1 MKIIAIA
8 CNYAA
13 HNNLPGTPFFTS
25 EEPVVFSRADSAL
38 LKDGKPFF
46 IPDFAA
52 DCRCQAE
59 LVVRLSRLG
68 KSIPERFA
76 YRYYDA
82 VTVGIDFTA
91 RDIQAE
97 ARRTGNPWDISK
109 GFDYSAPI
117 GRFVPL
123 PEMPSKADNIEFSMR
138 LNGVPA
144 QQGNS
149 RDMIFSIDRIIAYV
163 SQFYTLK
170 IGDII
175 FTGTPAGVGPVKI
188 GDHIEGFIGDTR
200 VLDFFVK

>member
-1 MKIIAIA
+1 MKIIAVGW
-8 CNYAA
+8 NYQS
-13 HNNLPGTPFFTS
+13 HNAEMAQQELPQA
-25 EEPVVFSRADSAL
+25 PVVFTMPETSL
-38 LKDGKPFF
+38 LKEGKPFF
-46 IPDFAA
+46 LPQFSNRIEYET
-52 DCRCQAE
+52 E
-59 LVVRLSRLG
+59 LVFHISRLG
-68 KSIPERFA
+68 KNIAPKFA

-82 VTVGIDFTA
+82 ATVGIDFTA

-123 PEMPSKADNIEFSMR
+123 PEMPPKADNIEFSMR

>member
-1 MKIIAIA
+1 MKIIAVGW
-8 CNYAA
+8 NYQS
-13 HNNLPGTPFFTS
+13 HNAEMAQQELPQA
-25 EEPVVFSRADSAL
+25 PVVFTMPETSL
-38 LKDGKPFF
+38 LKDGKTFF
-46 IPDFAA
+46 LPQFSNRIEYET
-52 DCRCQAE
+52 E
-59 LVVRLSRLG
+59 LVFHISRLG
-68 KSIPERFA
+68 KNIAPKFA
-76 YRYYDA
+76 HRYYDS

-97 ARRTGNPWDISK
+97 ARCTGNPWDISK

-123 PEMPSKADNIEFSMR
+123 PEMPPKADNIEFSMR
-138 LNGVPA
+138 LNGTPV

-200 VLDFFVK
+200 VLDFCVK

>member
-1 MKIIAIA
+1 MKIIAVGW
-8 CNYAA
+8 NYQS
-13 HNNLPGTPFFTS
+13 HNAEMAQQELPQA
-25 EEPVVFSRADSAL
+25 PVVFTMPETSL

-46 IPDFAA
+46 LPQFSNRIEYET
-52 DCRCQAE
+52 E
-59 LVVRLSRLG
+59 LVFHISRLG
-68 KSIPERFA
+68 KNIAPKFA
-76 YRYYDA
+76 YRYYDS

-123 PEMPSKADNIEFSMR
+123 PEMPPKADNIEFSMR

>member
-1 MKIIAIA
+1 MKIIAVGW
-8 CNYAA
+8 NYQS
-13 HNNLPGTPFFTS
+13 HNAEMAQQELPQA
-25 EEPVVFSRADSAL
+25 PVVFTMPETSL
-38 LKDGKPFF
+38 LKEGKPFF
-46 IPDFAA
+46 LPQFSNRIEYET
-52 DCRCQAE
+52 E
-59 LVVRLSRLG
+59 LVFHISRLG
-68 KSIPERFA
+68 KNIAPKFA

-109 GFDYSAPI
+109 GFDCSAPI

>member
-1 MKIIAIA
+1 MKIIAVGW
-8 CNYAA
+8 NYQS
-13 HNNLPGTPFFTS
+13 HNAEMAQQELPKA
-25 EEPVVFSRADSAL
+25 PVVFTMPETSL
-38 LKDGKPFF
+38 LKEGKPFF
-46 IPDFAA
+46 LPQFSNRIEYET
-52 DCRCQAE
+52 E
-59 LVVRLSRLG
+59 LVFHISRLG
-68 KSIPERFA
+68 KNIAPKFA

-123 PEMPSKADNIEFSMR
+123 PEMPPKADNIEFSMR
-138 LNGVPA
+138 LNGTPV

>member
-1 MKIIAIA
+1 MKIIAVGW
-8 CNYAA
+8 NYQS
-13 HNNLPGTPFFTS
+13 HNAEMAQQELPQA
-25 EEPVVFSRADSAL
+25 PVVFTMPETSL
-38 LKDGKPFF
+38 LKEGKPFF
-46 IPDFAA
+46 LPQFSNRIEYET
-52 DCRCQAE
+52 E
-59 LVVRLSRLG
+59 LVFHISRLG
-68 KSIPERFA
+68 KNIAPKFA
-76 YRYYDA
+76 HRYYDS

-123 PEMPSKADNIEFSMR
+123 PEMPPKADNIEFSMR
-138 LNGVPA
+138 LNGVPV

-175 FTGTPAGVGPVKI
+175 FTGPPAGVGPVKI

>member
-1 MKIIAIA
+1 MKIIAVGW
-8 CNYAA
+8 NYQS
-13 HNNLPGTPFFTS
+13 HNAEMAQQELPKA
-25 EEPVVFSRADSAL
+25 PVVFTMPETSL

-46 IPDFAA
+46 LPQFSNRIEYET
-52 DCRCQAE
+52 E
-59 LVVRLSRLG
+59 LVFHISRLG
-68 KSIPERFA
+68 KNIAPKFA

-123 PEMPSKADNIEFSMR
+123 PEMPPKADNIEFSMR
-138 LNGVPA
+138 FNGVPA

>member
-1 MKIIAIA
+1 MKIIAVGW
-8 CNYAA
+8 NYQS
-13 HNNLPGTPFFTS
+13 HNAEMAQQELPKA
-25 EEPVVFSRADSAL
+25 PVVFTMPETSL

-46 IPDFAA
+46 LPQFSNRIEYET
-52 DCRCQAE
+52 E
-59 LVVRLSRLG
+59 LVFHISRLG
-68 KSIPERFA
+68 KNIAPKFA
-76 YRYYDA
+76 YRYYDS

-123 PEMPSKADNIEFSMR
+123 PEMPPKADNIEFSMR
-138 LNGVPA
+138 LNGTPV

>member
-1 MKIIAIA
+1 MKIIAVGW
-8 CNYAA
+8 NYQS
-13 HNNLPGTPFFTS
+13 HNAEMAQQELPKA
-25 EEPVVFSRADSAL
+25 PVVFTMPETSL

-46 IPDFAA
+46 LPQFSNRIEYET
-52 DCRCQAE
+52 E
-59 LVVRLSRLG
+59 LVFHISRLG
-68 KSIPERFA
+68 KNIAPKFA
-76 YRYYDA
+76 HRYYDS

-123 PEMPSKADNIEFSMR
+123 PEMPPKADNIEFSMR

>member
-1 MKIIAIA
+1 MKIIAVGW
-8 CNYAA
+8 NYQS
-13 HNNLPGTPFFTS
+13 HNAEMAQQELPQA
-25 EEPVVFSRADSAL
+25 PVVFTMPETSL
-38 LKDGKPFF
+38 LKEGKPFF
-46 IPDFAA
+46 LPQFSNRIEYET
-52 DCRCQAE
+52 E
-59 LVVRLSRLG
+59 LVFHISRLG
-68 KSIPERFA
+68 KNIAPKFA
-76 YRYYDA
+76 YRYYDS

-123 PEMPSKADNIEFSMR
+123 PEMPPKADNIEFSMR

-163 SQFYTLK
+163 S
-170 IGDII
+170 
-175 FTGTPAGVGPVKI
+175 
-188 GDHIEGFIGDTR
+188 
-200 VLDFFVK
+200 

>member
-1 MKIIAIA
+1 MKIIAVGW
-8 CNYAA
+8 NYQS
-13 HNNLPGTPFFTS
+13 HNAEMAQQELPKA
-25 EEPVVFSRADSAL
+25 PVVFTMPETSL
-38 LKDGKPFF
+38 LKEGKPFF
-46 IPDFAA
+46 LPQFSNRIEYET
-52 DCRCQAE
+52 E
-59 LVVRLSRLG
+59 LVFHISRLG
-68 KSIPERFA
+68 KNIAPKFA
-76 YRYYDA
+76 HRYYDS

-123 PEMPSKADNIEFSMR
+123 PEMPPKADNIEFSMR

>member
-1 MKIIAIA
+1 MKIIAVGW
-8 CNYAA
+8 NYQS
-13 HNNLPGTPFFTS
+13 HNAEMAQQELPQA
-25 EEPVVFSRADSAL
+25 PVVFTMPETSL
-38 LKDGKPFF
+38 LKEGKPFF
-46 IPDFAA
+46 LPQFSNRIEYET
-52 DCRCQAE
+52 E
-59 LVVRLSRLG
+59 LVFHISRLG
-68 KSIPERFA
+68 KNIAPKFA

-123 PEMPSKADNIEFSMR
+123 PEMPPKADNIEFSMR
-138 LNGVPA
+138 LNGVPE

>member
-1 MKIIAIA
+1 MKIIAVGW
-8 CNYAA
+8 NYQS
-13 HNNLPGTPFFTS
+13 HNAEMAQQELPQA
-25 EEPVVFSRADSAL
+25 PVVFTMPETSL
-38 LKDGKPFF
+38 LKEGKPFF
-46 IPDFAA
+46 LPQFSNRIEYET
-52 DCRCQAE
+52 E
-59 LVVRLSRLG
+59 LVFHISRLG
-68 KSIPERFA
+68 KNIAPKFA
-76 YRYYDA
+76 HRYYDS

-123 PEMPSKADNIEFSMR
+123 PEMPPKADNIEFSMR

-149 RDMIFSIDRIIAYV
+149 RDMIFSIDRIITYV

>member
-1 MKIIAIA
+1 MKIIAVGW
-8 CNYAA
+8 NYQS
-13 HNNLPGTPFFTS
+13 HNAEMAQQELPKA
-25 EEPVVFSRADSAL
+25 PVVFTMPETSL
-38 LKDGKPFF
+38 LKEGKPFF
-46 IPDFAA
+46 LPQFSNRIEYET
-52 DCRCQAE
+52 E
-59 LVVRLSRLG
+59 LVFHISRLG
-68 KSIPERFA
+68 KNIAPKFA
-76 YRYYDA
+76 HRYYDS

>member
-1 MKIIAIA
+1 MKIIAVGW
-8 CNYAA
+8 NYQS
-13 HNNLPGTPFFTS
+13 HNAEMAQQELPQA
-25 EEPVVFSRADSAL
+25 PVVFTMPETSL

-46 IPDFAA
+46 LPQFSNRIEYET
-52 DCRCQAE
+52 E
-59 LVVRLSRLG
+59 LVFHISRLG
-68 KSIPERFA
+68 KNIAPKFA

-123 PEMPSKADNIEFSMR
+123 PEMPPKADNIEFSMR

>member
-1 MKIIAIA
+1 MKIIAVGW
-8 CNYAA
+8 NYQS
-13 HNNLPGTPFFTS
+13 HNAEMAQQELPQA
-25 EEPVVFSRADSAL
+25 PVVFTMPETSL
-38 LKDGKPFF
+38 LKEEKPFF
-46 IPDFAA
+46 LPQFSNRIEYET
-52 DCRCQAE
+52 E
-59 LVVRLSRLG
+59 LVFHISRLG
-68 KSIPERFA
+68 KNIAPKFA
-76 YRYYDA
+76 YRYYDS

-123 PEMPSKADNIEFSMR
+123 PEMPPKADNIEFSMR

>member
-1 MKIIAIA
+1 MKIIAVGW
-8 CNYAA
+8 NYQS
-13 HNNLPGTPFFTS
+13 HNAEMAQQKLPKA
-25 EEPVVFSRADSAL
+25 PVVFTMPETSL

-46 IPDFAA
+46 LPQFSNRIEYET
-52 DCRCQAE
+52 E
-59 LVVRLSRLG
+59 LVFHISRLG
-68 KSIPERFA
+68 KNIAPKFA

-123 PEMPSKADNIEFSMR
+123 PEMPPKADNIEFSMR

>member
-1 MKIIAIA
+1 MKIIAVGW
-8 CNYAA
+8 NYQS
-13 HNNLPGTPFFTS
+13 HNAEMAQQELPQA
-25 EEPVVFSRADSAL
+25 PVVFTMPETSL
-38 LKDGKPFF
+38 LKEGKPFF
-46 IPDFAA
+46 LPQFSNRIEYET
-52 DCRCQAE
+52 E
-59 LVVRLSRLG
+59 LVFHISRLG
-68 KSIPERFA
+68 KNIAPKFA
-76 YRYYDA
+76 YRYYDS

-138 LNGVPA
+138 LNGVPV

>member
-1 MKIIAIA
+1 MKIIAVGW
-8 CNYAA
+8 NYQS
-13 HNNLPGTPFFTS
+13 HNAEMAQQELPQA
-25 EEPVVFSRADSAL
+25 PVVFTMPETSL
-38 LKDGKPFF
+38 LKEGKPFF
-46 IPDFAA
+46 LPQFSNRIEYET
-52 DCRCQAE
+52 E
-59 LVVRLSRLG
+59 LVFHISRLG
-68 KSIPERFA
+68 KNIAPKFA
-76 YRYYDA
+76 YRYYDS

-123 PEMPSKADNIEFSMR
+123 PEMPPKADNIEFSMR
-138 LNGVPA
+138 LNGVPV

>member
-1 MKIIAIA
+1 MKIIAVGW
-8 CNYAA
+8 NYQS
-13 HNNLPGTPFFTS
+13 HNAEMAQQELPQA
-25 EEPVVFSRADSAL
+25 PVVFTMPETSL
-38 LKDGKPFF
+38 LKAGKPFF
-46 IPDFAA
+46 LPQFSNRIEYET
-52 DCRCQAE
+52 E
-59 LVVRLSRLG
+59 LVFHISRLG
-68 KSIPERFA
+68 KNIAPKFA
-76 YRYYDA
+76 YRYYDS

-123 PEMPSKADNIEFSMR
+123 PEMPPKADNIEFSMR

-149 RDMIFSIDRIIAYV
+149 RNMIFSIDRIIAYV

>member
-1 MKIIAIA
+1 MKIIAVGW
-8 CNYAA
+8 NYQS
-13 HNNLPGTPFFTS
+13 HNAEMAQKELPKV
-25 EEPVVFSRADSAL
+25 PVVFTMPETSL

-46 IPDFAA
+46 LPNFSNRIEYET
-52 DCRCQAE
+52 E
-59 LVVRLSRLG
+59 LVFHVSRLG
-68 KSIPERFA
+68 KNIAPKFA
-76 YRYYDA
+76 HRYYDA

-117 GRFVPL
+117 GRFLPL
-123 PEMPSKADNIEFSMR
+123 PELPPKADNITFSMSI
-138 LNGVPA
+138 NGTQV

-149 RDMIFSIDRIIAYV
+149 SDMIFPIDQIIAYV

-188 GDHIEGFIGDTR
+188 GDHIEGFIGDTQ

>member
-1 MKIIAIA
+1 MKIIAVGW
-8 CNYAA
+8 NYQS
-13 HNNLPGTPFFTS
+13 HNAEMAQQELPQA
-25 EEPVVFSRADSAL
+25 PVVFTMPETSL

-46 IPDFAA
+46 LPQFSNRIEYET
-52 DCRCQAE
+52 E
-59 LVVRLSRLG
+59 LVFHISRLG
-68 KSIPERFA
+68 KNIAPKFA
-76 YRYYDA
+76 HRYYDS

-97 ARRTGNPWDISK
+97 ARCTGNPWDISK

-123 PEMPSKADNIEFSMR
+123 PEMPPKADNIEFSMR
-138 LNGVPA
+138 LNGTPV

>member
-1 MKIIAIA
+1 MKIIAVGW
-8 CNYAA
+8 NYQS
-13 HNNLPGTPFFTS
+13 HNAEMAQQELPQA
-25 EEPVVFSRADSAL
+25 PVVFTMPETSL
-38 LKDGKPFF
+38 LKEGKPFF
-46 IPDFAA
+46 LPQFSNRIEYET
-52 DCRCQAE
+52 E
-59 LVVRLSRLG
+59 LVFHISRLG
-68 KSIPERFA
+68 KNIAPKFA
-76 YRYYDA
+76 YRYYDS

-123 PEMPSKADNIEFSMR
+123 PEMPPKADNIEFSMR
-138 LNGVPA
+138 LNGVPV
-144 QQGNS
+144 QQSNS

>member
-1 MKIIAIA
+1 MKIIAVGW
-8 CNYAA
+8 NYQS
-13 HNNLPGTPFFTS
+13 HNAEMAQQELPQA
-25 EEPVVFSRADSAL
+25 PVVFTMPETSL
-38 LKDGKPFF
+38 LKEGKPFF
-46 IPDFAA
+46 LPQFSNRIEYET
-52 DCRCQAE
+52 E
-59 LVVRLSRLG
+59 LVFHISRLG
-68 KSIPERFA
+68 KNIAPKFA

-123 PEMPSKADNIEFSMR
+123 PEMPPKADNIEFSMR

-149 RDMIFSIDRIIAYV
+149 RDMIFPIDRIIAYV

>member
-1 MKIIAIA
+1 MKIIAVGW
-8 CNYAA
+8 NYQS
-13 HNNLPGTPFFTS
+13 HNAEMAQQELPQA
-25 EEPVVFSRADSAL
+25 PVVFTMPETSL

-46 IPDFAA
+46 LPQFSNRIEYET
-52 DCRCQAE
+52 E
-59 LVVRLSRLG
+59 LVFHISRLG
-68 KSIPERFA
+68 KNIAPKFA
-76 YRYYDA
+76 HRYYDS

-123 PEMPSKADNIEFSMR
+123 PEMPPKADNIEFSMR

-149 RDMIFSIDRIIAYV
+149 RDMIFSIDCIIAYV

>member
-1 MKIIAIA
+1 MKIIAVGW
-8 CNYAA
+8 NYQS
-13 HNNLPGTPFFTS
+13 HNAEMAQQELPQA
-25 EEPVVFSRADSAL
+25 PVVFTMPETSL
-38 LKDGKPFF
+38 LKEGKPFF
-46 IPDFAA
+46 LPQFSNRIEYET
-52 DCRCQAE
+52 E
-59 LVVRLSRLG
+59 LVFHISRLG
-68 KSIPERFA
+68 KNIAPKFA

-123 PEMPSKADNIEFSMR
+123 PEMPPKADNIEFSMR
-138 LNGVPA
+138 LNGTPV

>member
-1 MKIIAIA
+1 MKIIAVGW
-8 CNYAA
+8 NYQS
-13 HNNLPGTPFFTS
+13 HNAEMAQQELPQA
-25 EEPVVFSRADSAL
+25 PVVFTMPETSL
-38 LKDGKPFF
+38 LKEGKPFF
-46 IPDFAA
+46 LPQFSNRIEYET
-52 DCRCQAE
+52 E
-59 LVVRLSRLG
+59 LVFHISRLG
-68 KSIPERFA
+68 KNIAPKFA
-76 YRYYDA
+76 YRYYDS

-123 PEMPSKADNIEFSMR
+123 PEMPPKADNIEFSMR

-188 GDHIEGFIGDTR
+188 GDHIEGVIGDTR

>member
-1 MKIIAIA
+1 MKIIAVGW
-8 CNYAA
+8 NYQS
-13 HNNLPGTPFFTS
+13 HNAEMAQQELPQA
-25 EEPVVFSRADSAL
+25 PVVFTMPETSL

-46 IPDFAA
+46 LPQFSNRIEYET
-52 DCRCQAE
+52 E
-59 LVVRLSRLG
+59 LVFHISRLG
-68 KSIPERFA
+68 KNIAPKFA
-76 YRYYDA
+76 HRYYDS
-82 VTVGIDFTA
+82 VTVGFHVTA
-91 RDIQAE
+91 REIQAA
-97 ARRTGNPWDISK
+97 ARRPGKPWDISK

-123 PEMPSKADNIEFSMR
+123 PEMPPKADNIEFSMR
-138 LNGVPA
+138 LNGVPV

-188 GDHIEGFIGDTR
+188 GDHIERFIGDTR

>member
-1 MKIIAIA
+1 MKIIAVGW
-8 CNYAA
+8 NYQS
-13 HNNLPGTPFFTS
+13 HNAEMAQQELPQA
-25 EEPVVFSRADSAL
+25 PVVFTMPETSL
-38 LKDGKPFF
+38 LKEGKPFF
-46 IPDFAA
+46 LPQFSNRIEYET
-52 DCRCQAE
+52 E
-59 LVVRLSRLG
+59 LVFHISRLG
-68 KSIPERFA
+68 KNIAPKFA
-76 YRYYDA
+76 HRYYDS